1 MRSVSTFSADGRPH
15 APLFFLRF
23 CRLLIRLVEP
33 GMHPHLLQTHALV
46 RVGHQD
52 LLAEVLRVVA
62 QRVER
67 AYRVISLLQV

>member
-1 MRSVSTFSADGRPH
+1 
-15 APLFFLRF
+15 
-23 CRLLIRLVEP
+23 
-33 GMHPHLLQTHALV
+33 MHPHLLQTHALV

-62 QRVER
+62 QRVEG